1 MKKTYKYEKNPAW
14 SKKINEAD
22 FKNKQKTQIFHAP
35 EYWFRKNRNLDLMNF
50 RVEDNVNA
58 HETENYLD
66 FQAGRVI

>member
-50 RVEDNVNA
+50 RIEDNVNA

-66 FQAGRVI
+66 FQTGRVI